1 MRLFLAVPQDL
12 EAERQIAHQ
21 VAAGL
26 NAQSGLPEGDPGHIE
41 VVDWHRTASSLT
53 GLPESVAFRN
63 LDIQETDLF
72 VGLTWL
78 AFDGEE
84 RTQKEGSHCSE
95 REMELAYSYWKSM
108 RRPRALF
115 LRCLRLPEQLKQID
129 GRHFDRVGMFYN
141 RFDSPEKN
149 RFSYE
154 EFTAQADL
162 EPLLEREIRSL
173 VASEGSAE
181 APATR
186 SRSQLRGTTQFEKKM
201 EPGKAYEV
209 TFVSFEI
216 ADWNQLVRENEA
228 DKAKLQVLAGA
239 LLELVRS
246 TSKAYGGEVF
256 SWSAKGGLM
265 MFWAKRSF
273 DHAIMSGLKVLHNLP
288 VFNLDPQQNPLG
300 KNVGLRVAAHDA
312 VIVFQLP
319 IEEVSSTDINFVI
332 ALQEQNTS
340 NDELSI
346 TRRLLDRIDERLRP
360 HFQFKG
366 RFEREPV
373 YSCKL
378 PSSKQDTASADLDEH
393 LGAVQRQ
400 TSLAMGLLQGPASGL
415 DLSAADALATAVD
428 ETYASLQKFCHA
440 FSSVDQT
447 WPAPFFNQL
456 LEATERLSK
465 EEGELWARL
474 RDRLNEGG
482 MDQGTARRLEA
493 LAQAAS
499 RRRSRPVVILEKLQ
513 ERCRILAQGAA
524 PTPSPEQT
532 QEQAADLLKLID
544 RLVKADEL
552 DSETALTELLLHH
565 KRGFLQYVSESGSD
579 AERHQRLT
587 RKMWEAADLAL
598 LDDLYS
604 IRGHRR
610 ADEPRIFDVMMQP
623 QVGQARFQVVR
634 ILLDTEDK
642 PEEVVIGHYFERF
655 NLRPSPQDLQIVW
668 RCLVLGHPE
677 ESVRGFAAMK
687 LSQSSMWQV
696 ISHPSIPIAGILAIG
711 ERMSKSEGEDAK
723 KIFFDCIRSR
733 VEQAVEG
740 FRSRDE
746 LNILTKLILQMLGF
760 SFLVETGYFERFD
773 DLLRKFLN
781 RAQSMGM
788 QVDYFEKL
796 RQTLEQARQDH
807 GDKGP
812 AKPPAGIKSLPLTI
826 QRRLAGEA
834 RYIYW
839 FVTHPDPR
847 IACETLRHIG
857 LMHVERV
864 LRLREINST
873 VLLTILRK
881 PELFTR
887 QQAILSALN
896 HPKCT
901 QEFANKY
908 ISSMV
913 RSRQGRT
920 ALEKIAQNPSAS
932 PVVRSTAKR
941 AVGNASRRAGR

>member
-1 MRLFLAVPQDL
+1 MRLFLAIPQDL
-12 EAERQIAHQ
+12 EAERQVAHQ
-21 VAAGL
+21 VVAGL
-26 NAQSGLPEGDPGHIE
+26 NAQSGLPEGDPNHIQ
-41 VVDWHRTASSLT
+41 VVDWHRTAAPLT
-53 GLPESVAFRN
+53 TLPESVAFRN
-63 LDIQETDLF
+63 LDIQEEDLF
-72 VGLTWL
+72 VGFSWL
-78 AFDGEE
+78 GFDDDQRGQSEF
-84 RTQKEGSHCSE
+84 SICSE

-115 LRCLRLPEQLKQID
+115 LRCLKLPAKLKDID
-129 GRHFDRVGMFYN
+129 ARKFDRVSLFYN

-149 RFSYE
+149 RFSYQEFHSVE
-154 EFTAQADL
+154 EL
-162 EPLLEREIRSL
+162 EQLFERQIRTL
-173 VASEGSAE
+173 VAEDRPTV
-181 APATR
+181 PASR

-209 TFVSFEI
+209 TFLSFEF
-216 ADWNQLVRENEA
+216 ADWNGLVKEHEA
-228 DKAKLQVLAGA
+228 DKGKLQVLAGS

-246 TSKAYGGEVF
+246 TSKVYGGEVF
-256 SWSAKGGLM
+256 SWTAKGGLM
-265 MFWAKRSF
+265 IFWAKRSF

-288 VFNLDPQQNPLG
+288 VFNLDPQQNPLRQ
-300 KNVGLRVAAHDA
+300 NVGLRVAAHDA

-319 IEEVSSTDINFVI
+319 IEEISSSDINFVI
-332 ALQEQNTS
+332 SLQAENTS
-340 NDELSI
+340 PDELSI

-360 HFQFKG
+360 HFKFKG
-366 RFEREPV
+366 RYDREPI

-378 PSSKQDTASADLDEH
+378 PASEKDTASADLDEH
-393 LGAVQRQ
+393 MGLVKRQ

-415 DLSAADALATAVD
+415 DVSAADSLSTAVD
-428 ETYASLQKFCHA
+428 ETYSALQRFCHT
-440 FSSVDQT
+440 FSSIDRSWAT
-447 WPAPFFNQL
+447 GFFHQL
-456 LEATERLSK
+456 LVATTSLRREEEALWGLLRQRIS
-465 EEGELWARL
+465 EGNMEA
-474 RDRLNEGG
+474 
-482 MDQGTARRLEA
+482 GTVRRLKA

-499 RRRSRPVVILEKLQ
+499 RRRARPVVILEKLE
-513 ERCRILAQGAA
+513 ERCRVLAAGAEPVA
-524 PTPSPEQT
+524 TPLQAK
-532 QEQAADLLKLID
+532 EQAEDVIKQID

-552 DSETALTELLLHH
+552 DSETALTELLMHH
-565 KRGFLQYVSESGSD
+565 KRGFLTFILEHGAD
-579 AERHQRLT
+579 TERHQRLT
-587 RKMWEAADLAL
+587 RKLWENADLAL

-610 ADEPRIFDVMMQP
+610 ADEARIFDALIQP

-634 ILLDTEDK
+634 ILLDSETK

-655 NLRPSPQDLQIVW
+655 NLRPAAQDLQVVW
-668 RCLVLGHPE
+668 RCMVLGHPE
-677 ESVRGFAAMK
+677 ESVRSFSALK

-696 ISHPSIPIAGILAIG
+696 VSHPSIPIASILAIG
-711 ERMSKSEGEDAK
+711 ERMSKLEGEDAK

-740 FRSRDE
+740 FRSREE

-788 QVDYFEKL
+788 QVEYFEKL
-796 RQTLEQARQDH
+796 RQTLEQARQEH

-901 QEFANKY
+901 QDFANKY
-908 ISSMV
+908 LSTMT
-913 RSRQGRT
+913 RSRQGRQ

-941 AVGNASRRAGR
+941 AIDNAARRGQR

>member
-1 MRLFLAVPQDL
+1 MRLFLAIPEDL
-12 EAERQIAHQ
+12 EAERRVAHQ
-21 VAAGL
+21 VVDGL
-26 NAQSGLPEGDPGHIE
+26 NAQSGLPEGDPGHIK
-41 VVDWHRTASSLT
+41 VVDWHSTAAPLT
-53 GLPESVAFRN
+53 NLPESVAFRN
-63 LDIQETDLF
+63 LDIQEQDLF
-72 VGLTWL
+72 VGMSWL
-78 AFDGEE
+78 GFDTEE
-84 RTQKEGSHCSE
+84 KSQAGRPRCSE

-108 RRPRALF
+108 RRPRAMF
-115 LRCLRLPEQLKQID
+115 LRCLRLPDSLKDID
-129 GRHFDRVGMFYN
+129 ARRFDRICLFHN

-149 RFSYE
+149 RFSFR
-154 EFTAQADL
+154 EFQTGDDL
-162 EPLLEREIRSL
+162 QQLLEREIRNL
-173 VASEGSAE
+173 ASAE
-181 APATR
+181 APSEPVVAR
-186 SRSQLRGTTQFEKKM
+186 SRASLRGTTQFEKKM

-209 TFVSFEI
+209 TFVNFEI
-216 ADWNQLVRENEA
+216 VDWNDLVRRHEA
-228 DKAKLQVLAGA
+228 EKAKLQVLAGA
-239 LLELVRS
+239 LLELVRT
-246 TSKAYGGEVF
+246 TSKDYGGEVF

-265 MFWAKRSF
+265 IFWAKRSY

-300 KNVGLRVAAHDA
+300 HNVGLRVAAHDA

-319 IEEVSSTDINFVI
+319 IEEISSTDINFVI
-332 ALQEQNTS
+332 SLQEQNTS
-340 NDELSI
+340 PDELSI

-360 HFQFKG
+360 HFQFKD
-366 RFEREPV
+366 RFEREPI
-373 YSCKL
+373 YACRL
-378 PSSKQDTASADLDEH
+378 PSSEKDTASSDLDGHMEK
-393 LGAVQRQ
+393 VQRQ
-400 TSLAMGLLQGPASGL
+400 TSLAMALLQGPTSGL
-415 DLSAADALATAVD
+415 DASAADALSTAVD
-428 ETYASLQKFCHA
+428 ETYAALQQFCHG
-440 FSSVDQT
+440 FSSVDRSWQQS
-447 WPAPFFNQL
+447 FFNDL
-456 LEATERLSK
+456 LQGTRKLRDLESS
-465 EEGELWARL
+465 LWNRL
-474 RDRLNEGG
+474 RERVGEGG
-482 MDQGTARRLEA
+482 MDSGTVRRLEA
-493 LAQAAS
+493 LAQATS
-499 RRRSRPVVILEKLQ
+499 RRRSRPVVMLEKLE
-513 ERCRILAQGAA
+513 ERCKVLVQGTEPA
-524 PTPSPEQT
+524 PSPEQ
-532 QEQAADLLKLID
+532 AADMLKQVD
-544 RLVKADEL
+544 RFIKADDL
-552 DSETALTELLLHH
+552 DSETVLTELLMHH
-565 KRGFLQYVSESGSD
+565 KRRFLQYLSQGAASD
-579 AERHQRLT
+579 NERHQRLT
-587 RKMWEAADLAL
+587 RKLWETADLAL

-610 ADEPRIFDVMMQP
+610 ADEARIFDVMIQP
-623 QVGQARFQVVR
+623 QVGQARFGVVR
-634 ILLDTEDK
+634 ILLESDK
-642 PEEVVIGHYFERF
+642 KPDEMAIGHYFEQF
-655 NLRPSPQDLQIVW
+655 NLRPTPLDLQVVW
-668 RCLVLGHPE
+668 RCLVLGHPD
-677 ESVRGFAAMK
+677 ESIRSFSAMK

-696 ISHPSIPIAGILAIG
+696 ISHPSIPIASILAIG
-711 ERMSKSEGEDAK
+711 ERMSKTEGEDAK

-740 FRSRDE
+740 FRSKDE
-746 LNILTKLILQMLGF
+746 LSILTKLILQMLSF

-773 DLLRKFLN
+773 DLLRKFLS

-796 RQTLEQARQDH
+796 RETLEQARQDH

-908 ISSMV
+908 MSSMT
-913 RSRQGRT
+913 RSRQGRQ
-920 ALEKIAQNPSAS
+920 ALEKIAQNHSAS

-941 AVGNASRRAGR
+941 GLQNLARRNPR